1 MGFYT
6 IALPP
11 FFLGLTVGTLVAAAG
26 VLGEVAW
33 PSAQGKAA
41 SKKVVVHGGRLAGS
55 SFLFLIAGIVI
66 AGIVNKA
73 TS

>member
-26 VLGEVAW
+26 VLGEVACT
-33 PSAQGKAA
+33 SAQGKAA
-41 SKKVVVHGGRLAGS
+41 SKEVVVYGGRLAGIS
-55 SFLFLIAGIVI
+55 SLFFVI
-66 AGIVNKA
+66 AGLHLK
-73 TS
+73 